1 MNQKQE
7 KGSIIP
13 VPGPKPEISPKMGE
27 QDPTPKQDTIP
38 ITDMILAP
46 EQELIDLNLLAEDQ
60 NPNIVINRRHSPEH
74 NPTLLL
80 NALAADAIPVIRKRR
95 PYKK

>member
-1 MNQKQE
+1 MNQRQE

-13 VPGPKPEISPKMGE
+13 VPVSKPEISPKMGQ
-27 QDPTPKQDTIP
+27 QDLTPKQDTIP

-46 EQELIDLNLLAEDQ
+46 EQELIGINLIAEYQ
-60 NPNIVINRRHSPEH
+60 NPNIMINRTHSPEH

-80 NALAADAIPVIRKRR
+80 DALAADLILVIRTRR